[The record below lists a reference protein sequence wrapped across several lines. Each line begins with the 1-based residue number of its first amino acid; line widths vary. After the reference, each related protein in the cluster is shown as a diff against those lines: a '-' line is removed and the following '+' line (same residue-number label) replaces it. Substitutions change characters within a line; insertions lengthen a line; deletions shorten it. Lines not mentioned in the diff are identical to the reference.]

1 LQKLLFCSAMKQFFL
16 LCIPLF
22 LFGSLHAQPLK
33 SMSSSELLWELQN
46 LSNTGSALY
55 FAAHPDDENTRLIS
69 YLANE
74 RHIRTAYL
82 SLTRGDGGQN
92 LIGSEKGPLL
102 GMVRTQELLAA
113 RRTDHGTQYFS
124 RAYDFGYSKN
134 PEETFHFWNKD
145 SVLADAVWVIR
156 TFKPDVIICRFPTTG
171 EGGHGHHTGS
181 AMIAEE
187 AFTAAADP
195 TKFAYQL
202 KYTSTWQAKRIVWN
216 TFNFGGTNTTSPDQL
231 KLDVGG
237 FNPLLGKYNG
247 EIAAESRSMHK
258 SQGFGSEKSRGSQ
271 LEYFKPIKGEKA
283 VNDLFDGVDLSWNR
297 YKETKELK
305 KRIDQLISDYPYKPQ
320 DALLKDLM
328 IVYKAFQKIPE
339 TDKELAAQKELKIAQ
354 LKKIILGY
362 CGIWADATTSVQT
375 VSPGESLKINYTMIN
390 SGKVPVSVIKISTGK
405 NDSKMDTVLTGNE
418 LKTFSQTI
426 VIAEN
431 AGYSTPYWLKLFPE
445 KGLFQ
450 VSDLFWNTRAENDPE
465 VVSSMTFKIGDD
477 TFSVTIPV
485 RYKTVDPVKGEI
497 YQPLYF
503 VPQVTINL
511 PYSNYLFTDGK
522 TRMIPVTL
530 TSNVDSI
537 SGKITIAAP
546 RGWKVKL
553 QQESFTLK
561 GKGSQTVIQVEVA
574 PEANAQN
581 EELSLVV
588 KAAGRLFN
596 LSLTSIHY
604 DHIPYQNL
612 LQPATVHLVY
622 EPMHVPKLKI
632 GYIPG
637 AGDEVADLLKQMNLD
652 VVVLSDEQL
661 ASSSLQQ
668 FDAIV
673 TGVRAYNTNEKL
685 QSVYA
690 KMMTYVE
697 QGGNL
702 IVQYNTN
709 SRVGPLKTQMGPYPF
724 TITRDRVTDENAAV
738 TLLDPRHSLF
748 NTPNVISPKDFEGW
762 IQERGIYFASE
773 WDTHYQPLLR
783 MNDPGE
789 KANDGALIVA
799 PYGKGNFVYTGLV
812 FFRELPAGVRGAY
825 KLFLNMLA
833 LPKHK

>member
-1 LQKLLFCSAMKQFFL
+1 
-16 LCIPLF
+16 
-22 LFGSLHAQPLK
+22 
-33 SMSSSELLWELQN
+33 MSSSELLWELHN

-271 LEYFKPIKGEKA
+271 LEYFKHIKGEKA

-305 KRIDQLISDYPYKPQ
+305 KKIDQLINDYSYKPR
-320 DALLKDLM
+320 DVLLNDLM
-328 IVYKAFQKIPE
+328 IVYKAFQKIPG
-339 TDKELAAQKELKIAQ
+339 TDNELAAQKELKITQ

-375 VSPGESLKINYTMIN
+375 ISPGASLKINYAIIN
-390 SGKVPVSVIKISTGK
+390 SGKVPVSVTKISAGK
-405 NDSKMDTVLTGNE
+405 NDSTIDTILGDNE
-418 LKTFSQTI
+418 LKTLSQTI
-426 VIAEN
+426 VITEN
-431 AGYSTPYWLKLFPE
+431 AGYSTPYWLRRFPE

-450 VSDLFWNTRAENDPE
+450 VNDLFWNTQAENEPE
-465 VVSSMTFKIGDD
+465 IVSSITFKIGND
-477 TFSVTIPV
+477 TFSVTLPV

-497 YQPLYF
+497 YQPLYI

-511 PYSNYLFTDGK
+511 PYNNYLFTDGK
-522 TRMIPVTL
+522 SRMIPVTL

-537 SGKITIAAP
+537 NGKITLAAP

-553 QQESFTLK
+553 QKESFSLK
-561 GKGSQTVIQVEVA
+561 GKGSQTVIPVEVT
-574 PEANAQN
+574 PETNAQN
-581 EELSLVV
+581 EELGLAV

-596 LSLTSIHY
+596 LSLASIHY

-612 LQPATVHLVY
+612 LQPAIAHLVY
-622 EPMHVPKLKI
+622 EPMHVPKLKV

-661 ASSSLQQ
+661 TSSALQQ
-668 FDAIV
+668 YDAIV

-738 TLLDPRHSLF
+738 TLLDPKHSLF
-748 NTPNVISPKDFEGW
+748 NTPNVISPKDFDGW

-773 WDTHYQPLLR
+773 WDAHYQPLLR

-812 FFRELPAGVRGAY
+812 FFRELPAGVPGAY

-833 LPKHK
+833 LPKHR